1 MQGITS
7 LGYEVQETPLVPDSG
22 IHKIKEAAD
31 MLADFGRAGDTY
43 IVHAAEGETVIP
55 LEVLNANPRMK
66 KMIFTQMEE
75 MGLEPERYIVGNEF
89 NSINP
94 VTGQPEFFLSGLFKG
109 LKKIIKTVAPIILPI
124 AAPFLLPAMP
134 LVFATG
140 IGSLAGNLV
149 AGKSFKDSL
158 KSAVIAG
165 ATAGIGN
172 VAFGG
177 AEGFGSGNFFG
188 SYANPSAGLGAM
200 KNPFKVVNP
209 LSKTGRASLQAMR
222 AEGQAANAQAAKE
235 AANAEMLANQGSG
248 ASGTNL
254 TSNQLTGAE
263 PAEGFLKSTFS
274 PNRASIQPDAN
285 VIASEANNS
294 YMAQLNNMEL
304 AGINVTEPM
313 KQEMLKDA
321 FDAATL
327 AAQPS
332 FLQKYG
338 PLAAAG
344 GATLLAADAATAAD
358 DNVQMADLPTG
369 VDEYNLDPTKFG
381 FGADFYGDNPYYQ
394 NPMFL
399 PPAVRNQ
406 YAANNTLNSL
416 TGSIPFFTQAAS
428 GGEIMGPGT
437 GTSDSIPAMLSDG
450 EFVMNAQAVRGAG
463 DGDRRKGAK
472 RMYAMMRDFQ
482 RSA

>member
-109 LKKIIKTVAPIILPI
+109 LKKIIKMVAPIILPI

-158 KSAVIAG
+158 KSAVISG
-165 ATAGIGN
+165 VTAGIGN
-172 VAFGG
+172 VALGG

-209 LSKTGRASLQAMR
+209 LSKTGRATLQAMR
-222 AEGQAANAQAAKE
+222 AEGQAAQAGGQQQQAAE
-235 AANAEMLANQGSG
+235 NLNQIDAKTGEPLG
-248 ASGTNL
+248 VASI
-254 TSNQLTGAE
+254 E
-263 PAEGFLKSTFS
+263 PAKEVPIEGFLKSKIGS
-274 PNRASIQPDAN
+274 NRASIQPNPELINA
-285 VIASEANNS
+285 EATKA
-294 YMAQLNNMEL
+294 YTAQLNAME
-304 AGINVTEPM
+304 ASGIPVTDTVKSTM
-313 KQEMLKDA
+313 FKDA
-321 FDAATL
+321 LDAATL

-332 FLQKYG
+332 VFQMYG
-338 PLAAAG
+338 PAVAAG
-344 GATLLAADAATAAD
+344 GAGLLAIDAATAKD

-369 VDEYNLDPTKFG
+369 VDEYNLDPTKYG

-472 RMYAMMRDFQ
+472 RMYAMMKDFQ

>member
-254 TSNQLTGAE
+254 TSNQLAGAE

-274 PNRASIQPDAN
+274 SNRASIQP
-285 VIASEANNS
+285 EAACVKKG
-294 YMAQLNNMEL
+294 MLPVKEL
-304 AGINVTEPM
+304 RVLLVAYW
-313 KQEMLKDA
+313 
-321 FDAATL
+321 
-327 AAQPS
+327 
-332 FLQKYG
+332 FLT
-338 PLAAAG
+338 AG
-344 GATLLAADAATAAD
+344 GK
-358 DNVQMADLPTG
+358 NI
-369 VDEYNLDPTKFG
+369 G
-381 FGADFYGDNPYYQ
+381 F
-394 NPMFL
+394 
-399 PPAVRNQ
+399 
-406 YAANNTLNSL
+406 
-416 TGSIPFFTQAAS
+416 
-428 GGEIMGPGT
+428 
-437 GTSDSIPAMLSDG
+437 
-450 EFVMNAQAVRGAG
+450 
-463 DGDRRKGAK
+463 
-472 RMYAMMRDFQ
+472 
-482 RSA
+482 

>member
-109 LKKIIKTVAPIILPI
+109 LKKIIKKVAPIILPI

-158 KSAVIAG
+158 KSAVISG

-254 TSNQLTGAE
+254 TSNQLAGTE
-263 PAEGFLKSTFS
+263 PSESFLKRTLS
-274 PNRASIQPDAN
+274 PNRAGIQPDAN

-304 AGINVTEPM
+304 AGIDVTDSM

-321 FDAATL
+321 FDTATL

-344 GATLLAADAATAAD
+344 GATLLAVDAATD
-358 DNVQMADLPTG
+358 DNVQVADLPTG
-369 VDEYNLDPTKFG
+369 VDFYGDDPTKYG

-399 PPAVRNQ
+399 PPAVRN
-406 YAANNTLNSL
+406 
-416 TGSIPFFTQAAS
+416 AAS

-463 DGDRRKGAK
+463 DGDRKKGAK